1 MAAQI
6 PQYRRRVGPDVAQAP
21 RALGQSVDASG
32 LAQGLSSVSNAIT
45 QISLKEKQEADQTAL
60 IDFSTKVDQLRNDLM
75 YNPETGAMTKKGGA
89 ALNVTGKT
97 VGAFDERTAQLIDG
111 MANEDQRRQ
120 AKQYVAKSRTDF
132 EGTLGRYEFKQQQA
146 YKDQVDLAAIATAQN
161 TAALN
166 YNDPKA
172 VEESRSRIDG
182 ILQLQ
187 AQRNGWGPEVLEARR
202 QKVGSEMYADVLQR
216 QAAEDPY
223 RAQKTLKEVQG
234 SLTADDLVR
243 VGGMIESKI
252 DRLQQKAEMA
262 ALRREN
268 AAQQTLNKIN
278 AQIASGVPASDEM
291 WKEWSRSV
299 QGTSAQ
305 KDFQELVSQE
315 VETQKVL
322 NGMPIDQQA
331 MYVNQK
337 AAELQKNGG
346 TLAEANNLARLG
358 RAIAASNKMLG
369 EAPLEYFQT
378 RLGGEVQPIDL
389 SSDDLP
395 DVLSQ
400 RITAIRSLQD
410 KFGQTVSMKPLL
422 PQEAKQLS
430 AQVEGM
436 SPQQQSELFGKLHTA
451 MGDDRAYAGAMQQI
465 APDSPIR
472 ALTGMLAGKQR
483 SLVTETKWFRPDVE
497 VTSGDVARTMAT
509 GESIL
514 NKTRAQRQADG
525 ASTKYPIPP
534 EKEFVVELDKQLG
547 GVFAGQP
554 QSYGLALQAVKAYYT
569 GAAAEQGIASADV
582 DSDLMNKAIKA
593 SIGSVVDFN
602 GQKTIAPWGM
612 SGSDFE
618 PAARASIEQLLDEQG
633 ASDLDKAMIDNYT
646 LRQARDGVYYV
657 MQGQQFKYG
666 TDGKPLIIKVG
677 GQ

>member
-1 MAAQI
+1 
-6 PQYRRRVGPDVAQAP
+6 
-21 RALGQSVDASG
+21 
-32 LAQGLSSVSNAIT
+32 
-45 QISLKEKQEADQTAL
+45 
-60 IDFSTKVDQLRNDLM
+60 
-75 YNPETGAMTKKGGA
+75 
-89 ALNVTGKT
+89 
-97 VGAFDERTAQLIDG
+97 
-111 MANEDQRRQ
+111 
-120 AKQYVAKSRTDF
+120 
-132 EGTLGRYEFKQQQA
+132 
-146 YKDQVDLAAIATAQN
+146 
-161 TAALN
+161 
-166 YNDPKA
+166 
-172 VEESRSRIDG
+172 
-182 ILQLQ
+182 
-187 AQRNGWGPEVLEARR
+187 
-202 QKVGSEMYADVLQR
+202 
-216 QAAEDPY
+216 
-223 RAQKTLKEVQG
+223 
-234 SLTADDLVR
+234 
-243 VGGMIESKI
+243 
-252 DRLQQKAEMA
+252 
-262 ALRREN
+262 
-268 AAQQTLNKIN
+268 
-278 AQIASGVPASDEM
+278 M

-618 PAARASIEQLLDEQG
+618 PAARASIEQLLEEQG

>member
-111 MANEDQRRQ
+111 LANEDQRRQ

-483 SLVTETKWFRPDVE
+483 SLVE

>member
-6 PQYRRRVGPDVAQAP
+6 PQYRRRVGPDVPQAP

-111 MANEDQRRQ
+111 LANEDQRRQ

-514 NKTRAQRQADG
+514 NKTRAQKQSDG

-582 DSDLMNKAIKA
+582 DSDLMKKAIKA

-618 PAARASIEQLLDEQG
+618 PAARASIEQLLEEQG

>member
-6 PQYRRRVGPDVAQAP
+6 PQYRRRVGPDVPQAP

-32 LAQGLSSVSNAIT
+32 LAQGINSAVNAFVQVQRQEIEDANRT
-45 QISLKEKQEADQTAL
+45 AVLEADNGLGAWE
-60 IDFSTKVDQLRNDLM
+60 NDTLF
-75 YNPETGAMTKKGGA
+75 NPESGAFTKKGRGALNITQSTLESFDKQREQISSNLANESQREMFNQA
-89 ALNVTGKT
+89 AL
-97 VGAFDERTAQLIDG
+97 
-111 MANEDQRRQ
+111 RRREGLQ
-120 AKQYVAKSRTDF
+120 AK
-132 EGTLGRYEFKQQQA
+132 LGQYEFREQQV
-146 YKDQVDLAAIATAQN
+146 YKDEVDKSSIQLAMD

-358 RAIAASNKMLG
+358 RAIAASSKMLG

-395 DVLSQ
+395 GVLSQ

-514 NKTRAQRQADG
+514 NKTRAQKQADG

-582 DSDLMNKAIKA
+582 DSDLMKKAIKA